1 MDQNM
6 LNPAYSNSSRNK
18 SQKVEYKRVNIYN
31 NYKYY
36 YIYSQN
42 RNLI

>member
-18 SQKVEYKRVNIYN
+18 SQKVEYKRV
-31 NYKYY
+31 KY
-36 YIYSQN
+36 I
-42 RNLI
+42 